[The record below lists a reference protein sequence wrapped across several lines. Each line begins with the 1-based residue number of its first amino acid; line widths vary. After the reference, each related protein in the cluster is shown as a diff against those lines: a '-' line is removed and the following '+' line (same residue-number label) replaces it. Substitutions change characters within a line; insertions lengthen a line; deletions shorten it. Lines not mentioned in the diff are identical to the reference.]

1 MKKLMMILI
10 AMGLYTGKSDAQV
23 LGGFFS
29 QQSDKEKLMVTQ
41 IAEYEMYL
49 HALKTGY
56 NITETGLNT
65 ARQLKGGTFN
75 LNNAYFNSLAQVNP
89 VVQNN
94 PKGKAIVSLAAK
106 IGNLFAT
113 ELTWQRQQKQLSAAE
128 LAYLQKVQDNLVTK
142 CQADVAETKEVLTP
156 GKLQMTDQER
166 LARLDKLYADMQDK
180 YAFACSFTDKC
191 HTLATSRAQAK
202 NNKIQLKQLYGI
214 Q

>member
-1 MKKLMMILI
+1 MKKIVLLLLI
-10 AMGLYTGKSDAQV
+10 VTATQVHAQF

-41 IAEYEMYL
+41 IAEYDVYL

-65 ARQLKGGTFN
+65 AGQLKGGTFN
-75 LNNAYFNSLAQVNP
+75 LHNAYFNSLAQVNP

-94 PKGKAIVSLAAK
+94 PKGKAIITLAAK
-106 IGNLFAT
+106 TGNLFAT
-113 ELTWQRQQKQLSAAE
+113 EINWQRQQKQFSASE
-128 LAYLQKVQDNLVTK
+128 LAYLQKVQDNLLTK
-142 CQADVAETKEVLTP
+142 CQSDVAETNDVLTP

-166 LARLDKLYADMQDK
+166 LSRLDKLYADMQDK
-180 YAFACSFTDKC
+180 YAFATSFTNKC
-191 HTLATSRAQAK
+191 HTLATSRGQAK
-202 NNKIQLKQLYGI
+202 SSKSQLKQLYGI

>member
-1 MKKLMMILI
+1 MKTTIILLLL
-10 AMGLYTGKSDAQV
+10 AVTTTVHAQF

-29 QQSDKEKLMVTQ
+29 QQSNKEKLMLTQ
-41 IAEYEMYL
+41 IAEYEVYL

-56 NITETGLNT
+56 NITETGLN
-65 ARQLKGGTFN
+65 AAHQLKDGTFN
-75 LNNAYFNSLAQVNP
+75 LHTAYFNSLEQVNP

-94 PKGKAIVSLAAK
+94 PKGKAIISLAAK

-113 ELTWQRQQKQLSAAE
+113 EVGWQQQQKQLSAAE
-128 LAYLQKVQDNLVTK
+128 LSYLQKVQDNLLVK
-142 CQADVAETKEVLTP
+142 CQADVSETNDVLTP
-156 GKLQMTDQER
+156 GKLQLTDQER

-180 YAFACSFTDKC
+180 YAFAASFTTKC

-202 NNKIQLKQLYGI
+202 NSKSQLKKLYGI

>member
-1 MKKLMMILI
+1 MKNLLI
-10 AMGLYTGKSDAQV
+10 ALLLLVAGNTQAQF

-29 QQSDKEKLMVTQ
+29 QQSNKEKLMVTQ
-41 IAEYEMYL
+41 IAEYDVYL

-65 ARQLKGGTFN
+65 AQQLKGGTFN
-75 LNNAYFNSLAQVNP
+75 LHTAYFNSLAQVNP

-94 PKGKAIVSLAAK
+94 PKGKAIVTLAAK

-113 ELTWQRQQKQLSAAE
+113 EINWQQQQKELSATE
-128 LAYLQKVQDNLVTK
+128 LAYLQKVQDNLLTK
-142 CQADVAETKEVLTP
+142 CQADVSETSDVLTP

-180 YAFACSFTDKC
+180 YAFAASFTNKC

-202 NNKIQLKQLYGI
+202 TSKSQLKQLYGI

>member
-1 MKKLMMILI
+1 MKHLAISTAIL
-10 AMGLYTGKSDAQV
+10 LLFCLKSNAQF

-41 IAEYEMYL
+41 IAEYDVYL

-65 ARQLKGGTFN
+65 AQQLKGGIFN
-75 LNNAYFNSLAQVNP
+75 LHTAYFNSLAQVNP

-113 ELTWQRQQKQLSAAE
+113 EINWQNQQKQLSTTE
-128 LAYLQKVQDNLVTK
+128 LAYLQKVQDNLLTK
-142 CQADVAETKEVLTP
+142 CQADV
-156 GKLQMTDQER
+156 
-166 LARLDKLYADMQDK
+166 
-180 YAFACSFTDKC
+180 
-191 HTLATSRAQAK
+191 
-202 NNKIQLKQLYGI
+202 
-214 Q
+214 

>member
-1 MKKLMMILI
+1 MKTIKLTILLLI
-10 AMGLYTGKSDAQV
+10 AVTSLHAQF

-41 IAEYEMYL
+41 IAEYDVYL

-65 ARQLKGGTFN
+65 AQQLKGGTFN
-75 LNNAYFNSLAQVNP
+75 LHTAYFNSLAQVNP
-89 VVQNN
+89 MVQNN

-113 ELTWQRQQKQLSAAE
+113 ELTWQHQQKQLGATE
-128 LAYLQKVQDNLVTK
+128 LAYLQKVRDNLLTK
-142 CQADVAETKEVLTP
+142 CQADITETSDVLTP

-180 YAFACSFTDKC
+180 YAFAASFTNKC
-191 HTLATSRAQAK
+191 HTLATSLAQAK
-202 NNKIQLKQLYGI
+202 SNKIQLKQLYGI